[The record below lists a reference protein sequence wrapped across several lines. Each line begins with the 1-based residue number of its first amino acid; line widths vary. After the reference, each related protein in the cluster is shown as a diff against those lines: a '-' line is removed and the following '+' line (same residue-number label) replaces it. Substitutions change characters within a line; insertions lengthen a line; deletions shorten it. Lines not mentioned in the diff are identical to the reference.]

1 MIRSLGWSV
10 KKTLPSESTAGPS
23 VNLKP
28 SDTSVTFASAI
39 SSTESAAKLIKVQKL
54 NAAKMLA
61 EPSSRIIGYL
71 LRSVEFQIMD
81 NYSTLRL
88 HLLAI
93 NINGMQSDRER
104 IGKKIL
110 PIATGDRDLEVLNE
124 IAKSGYEGPIGI
136 LNHTDED
143 ARTRLQVN
151 LVGLEKLVPQ
161 LRE

>member
-1 MIRSLGWSV
+1 
-10 KKTLPSESTAGPS
+10 
-23 VNLKP
+23 
-28 SDTSVTFASAI
+28 
-39 SSTESAAKLIKVQKL
+39 
-54 NAAKMLA
+54 
-61 EPSSRIIGYL
+61 
-71 LRSVEFQIMD
+71 MD